1 MVSNRKSSLNPVAL
15 GMLGLALVCT
25 IALPAPAQTK
35 GKAFDAL
42 SLPST
47 NFALPGMPDAKV
59 EFSAQYE
66 LENGSK
72 NGRLTVTAKIA
83 DGWHIFSLT
92 QPAGGPKPSKFKLK
106 SEFLKLTGPF
116 SADHAPEIGSAEEV
130 WPGLPL
136 EEYHEKVVWTAP
148 FELISDID
156 PSKTEIEVAFDGQA
170 CMESCVEVKETFS
183 AKFAGN
189 YGSAE
194 KSTSIKPKNTHATW
208 SATLTP
214 SKLKPG
220 QSGKI
225 TLKAVPDPKYHVYTF
240 INDTKSTDFRTL
252 IVPSIKSELEVG
264 LPVSYSNKEQT
275 DVGGDAPVEYHVGE
289 VEWTIPIKVPM
300 KTELGQRPIEIM
312 IGFLT
317 CDDKSC
323 DAPAGLSLNGTV
335 EVAEEASS
343 ETVQMTVATTPYR
356 VVAEKWETATFGS
369 PAATAPTLSLT
380 PWYLFAALL
389 GGFILN
395 FMPCVLP
402 VVGLKLMS
410 FVNQA
415 GSSRT
420 RIISLNLAFVA
431 GIISV
436 MLVLATVTIAAKTF
450 YGQAFGW
457 GQQFERLD
465 FQVGLAM
472 LVFAMALSFLGVWE
486 IPIPGFATSSHS
498 GELMQ
503 KEGHLG
509 AYLKGILTTVLA
521 TPCSGPF
528 LGAVFGITL
537 SLSPVSIVILYV
549 TLGIGLGFPY
559 LALCAYPGF
568 VKYLPKPGAW
578 METLKQVLAFP
589 LLLTVVYMIQIVS
602 PDYRIATLILLIVVW
617 FACWLIGRVP
627 PYSETKQIRNA
638 WAIGLGT
645 ISVGAIVSFTVF
657 GPIKHLLPWEP
668 YNEAQLAE
676 YRREGKTVMVE
687 FTARWCL
694 TCQANMR
701 YAIDREKVRD
711 VCKENNVIT
720 MLADKSEPSPA
731 IDKKLQE
738 LGSNS
743 IPLLAIYPP
752 DAEPIVLRD
761 TISQSQLIEALK
773 QAGPSKQLAWQAYEE
788 SALADLRKQGK
799 TVMVQFSAN
808 WDKSSQ
814 APMEVFAAGK
824 VIRLCRENDVV
835 TMLADKSKDSPAI
848 DKLLSELGSTKV
860 PLLAIFP
867 PNGSPIVLSDTLKEA
882 QLVAAL
888 EQAGPS
894 RVKVGTVVHAV
905 STAVR

>member
-1 MVSNRKSSLNPVAL
+1 MIGSRKTSLSLVTHGSNIGHFPTHSLQKLGFLRFDLASAALLFVVAVFGTMVVGPSAAL
-15 GMLGLALVCT
+15 G
-25 IALPAPAQTK
+25 QSK
-35 GKAFDAL
+35 GKFDQL
-42 SLPST
+42 SLPTT
-47 NFALPGMPDAKV
+47 NFALPSLPDKKV
-59 EFSAQYE
+59 EFKAQYE

-72 NGRLTVTAKIA
+72 NGRISITATVA
-83 DGWHIFSLT
+83 DGWHVFSTT
-92 QPAGGPKPSKFKLK
+92 QAPGGPKPTKLK
-106 SEFLKLTGPF
+106 VKSDFVKLTGPF
-116 SADHAPEIGSAEEV
+116 AADHAPEIGSADDV

-136 EEYHEKVVWTAP
+136 EEFHGKVTWTAP
-148 FELISDID
+148 FELVAEID
-156 PSKTEIEVAFDGQA
+156 PAKTDIEAEFDGQA
-170 CMESCVEVKETFS
+170 CEQSCIEVRESFT

-220 QSGKI
+220 ESGKI
-225 TLKAVPDPKYHVYTF
+225 VIKAVPDPNYHVYTF
-240 INDTKSTDFRTL
+240 INDTKSTDYRTL
-252 IVPSIKSELEVG
+252 IVPSIKSGLEVG
-264 LPVSYSNKEQT
+264 VPESFADKEKT
-275 DVGGDAPVEYHVGE
+275 DVGLDAPVEFHVGE
-289 VEWTIPIKVPM
+289 VEWTMPIKVPM
-300 KTELGQRPIEIM
+300 KAATGKYPIEVLV
-312 IGFLT
+312 GFLT

-323 DAPAGLSLNGTV
+323 DAPSGLSLNATL
-335 EVAEEASS
+335 EVAEDSS
-343 ETVQMTVATTPYR
+343 AEKVEMLTAATPFRT
-356 VVAEKWETATFGS
+356 VAEKWETATFGS

-380 PWYLFAALL
+380 PWHLFAALL

-436 MLVLATVTIAAKTF
+436 MLILAAVTIAAKMF

-537 SLSPVSIVILYV
+537 SLSPLSIVVLYV
-549 TLGIGLGFPY
+549 TLGLGLGFPY

-568 VKYLPKPGAW
+568 VKFLPKPGAW

-589 LLLTVVYMIQIVS
+589 LLLTVVYMIQIVN

-627 PYSETKQIRNA
+627 PYSEVSKIRSA
-638 WAIGLGT
+638 WALGLGT
-645 ISVGAIVSFTVF
+645 IAVGAFISFTVF

-701 YAIDREKVRD
+701 YAIDREKVAEL
-711 VCKENNVIT
+711 CKQNNVIT
-720 MLADKSEPSPA
+720 MLADKSDPSPA

-761 TISQSQLIEALK
+761 TITQGQL
-773 QAGPSKQLAWQAYEE
+773 
-788 SALADLRKQGK
+788 
-799 TVMVQFSAN
+799 
-808 WDKSSQ
+808 
-814 APMEVFAAGK
+814 
-824 VIRLCRENDVV
+824 
-835 TMLADKSKDSPAI
+835 
-848 DKLLSELGSTKV
+848 LG
-860 PLLAIFP
+860 
-867 PNGSPIVLSDTLKEA
+867 
-882 QLVAAL
+882 AL

-894 RVKVGTVVHAV
+894 RMAGEAVTRAV
-905 STAVR
+905 STPMH

>member
-1 MVSNRKSSLNPVAL
+1 MLSNRKSFSKPEILPEILMVCSVAIL
-15 GMLGLALVCT
+15 CAVS
-25 IALPAPAQTK
+25 LPAWAQTK
-35 GKAFDAL
+35 GKSFDAL
-42 SLPST
+42 SLPT
-47 NFALPGMPDAKV
+47 NNFALPGQADTKV

-72 NGRLTVTAKIA
+72 NGRLAVTAKITE
-83 DGWHIFSLT
+83 GWHVFSLT
-92 QPAGGPKPSKFKLK
+92 QEPGGPKPSKLK
-106 SEFLKLTGPF
+106 VKSDFLKLTGPF
-116 SADHAPEIGSAEEV
+116 AADHPPEIGGQEDV

-136 EEYHEKVVWTAP
+136 EEYHDKVVWTAP
-148 FELISDID
+148 FELTSDID
-156 PSKTEIEVAFDGQA
+156 PAKTEIEVDFDGQA
-170 CMESCVEVKETFS
+170 CMESCVEVKESFV

-194 KSTSIKPKNTHATW
+194 KVTSIKPKNTHAIW

-214 SKLKPG
+214 TKLKPG

-225 TLKAVPDPKYHVYTF
+225 VIKAVPDKKYHVYPF
-240 INDTKSTDFRTL
+240 VNDTKATEYRTL
-252 IVPSIKSELEVG
+252 IVPNLSGLEVR
-264 LPVSYSNKEQT
+264 LPETTAAKEKVDIDLGT
-275 DVGGDAPVEYHVGE
+275 PIEYHVGE
-289 VEWTIPIKVPM
+289 VEWTMPFLVPA
-300 KTELGQRPIEIM
+300 KSESGKYPLEIFV
-312 IGFLT
+312 GFFT

-323 DAPAGLSLNGTV
+323 DPPAGLTLNATL
-335 EVAEEASS
+335 EVAGDSSS
-343 ETVQMTVATTPYR
+343 ESAAMTVSAKPYR
-356 VVAEKWETATFGS
+356 EVAEKWETAKFHS
-369 PAATAPTLSLT
+369 PAAAAPTLSLT
-380 PWYLFAALL
+380 PWHLFAALV

-431 GIISV
+431 GIVSV
-436 MLVLATVTIAAKTF
+436 MLVLAAVTIAAKMF

-486 IPIPGFATSSHS
+486 IPIPGFATTNHS

-509 AYLKGILTTVLA
+509 AFLKGILTTVLA

-549 TLGIGLGFPY
+549 VLGLGLGFPY
-559 LALCAYPGF
+559 LALCAYPGVIRF
-568 VKYLPKPGAW
+568 LPKPGAW

-589 LLLTVVYMIQIVS
+589 LLLTVVYMIQIVN
-602 PDYRIATLILLIVVW
+602 PDYRIATLILLVVVW

-627 PYSETKQIRNA
+627 PYAETKQIRSV
-638 WAIGLGT
+638 WLTGLGT
-645 ISVGAIVSFTVF
+645 IAAGAIISFSMF
-657 GPIKHLLPWEP
+657 GPIKHQLPWED

-676 YRREGKTVMVE
+676 YRRQGRTVMVE

-701 YAIDREKVRD
+701 YAIDRKQVAD
-711 VCKENNVIT
+711 LCKENNVIT

-752 DAEPIVLRD
+752 DTEPIVLRD
-761 TISQSQLIEALK
+761 TITQRQLL
-773 QAGPSKQLAWQAYEE
+773 
-788 SALADLRKQGK
+788 SAL
-799 TVMVQFSAN
+799 
-808 WDKSSQ
+808 
-814 APMEVFAAGK
+814 E
-824 VIRLCRENDVV
+824 E
-835 TMLADKSKDSPAI
+835 
-848 DKLLSELGSTKV
+848 
-860 PLLAIFP
+860 
-867 PNGSPIVLSDTLKEA
+867 
-882 QLVAAL
+882 
-888 EQAGPS
+888 AGPS
-894 RVKVGTVVHAV
+894 RESEEEKAARAV
-905 STAVR
+905 STPIH

>member
-1 MVSNRKSSLNPVAL
+1 MVSNRKSSLKPVILASAL
-15 GMLGLALVCT
+15 AMVVAM
-25 IALPAPAQTK
+25 AFPAWAQTK
-35 GKAFDAL
+35 GKGFEGL
-42 SLPST
+42 SLPMT
-47 NFALPGMPDAKV
+47 NFALPGRPEAKV

-66 LENGSK
+66 LETGSK
-72 NGRLTVTAKIA
+72 SGRLTVTAKIA
-83 DGWHIFSLT
+83 DGWHVFSVT
-92 QPAGGPKPSKFKLK
+92 QPPGGPKPSKFKLK
-106 SEFLKLTGPF
+106 SDFLKLTGPF
-116 SADHAPEIGSAEEV
+116 AADHAPEIGSAEDV

-148 FELISDID
+148 FELTSDID
-156 PSKTEIEVAFDGQA
+156 SAKTEIEVEFDGQA
-170 CMESCVEVKETFS
+170 CQESCIEVKDNFK

-194 KSTSIKPKNTHATW
+194 KITSIKPKNTHATW

-214 SKLKPG
+214 AKLKPG
-220 QSGKI
+220 QKGKI
-225 TLKAVPDPKYHVYTF
+225 VIKAVVDPEYHVYTF
-240 INDTKSTDFRTL
+240 INDTKSYTFRTL
-252 IVPSIKSELEVG
+252 IVPGFNSELEFGVPQTSAEKKTVDVPG
-264 LPVSYSNKEQT
+264 EVRTVEQ
-275 DVGGDAPVEYHVGE
+275 HVGQ
-289 VEWTIPIKVPM
+289 VEWTIPVTVSM
-300 KTELGQRPIEIM
+300 KAAEGQYPIELWV
-312 IGFLT
+312 GFFT
-317 CDDKSC
+317 CKDQNC
-323 DAPAGLSLNGTV
+323 DNPAGLSLSTTL
-335 EVAEEASS
+335 EVAGAASTES
-343 ETVQMTVATTPYR
+343 VAMTVAAIPFNK
-356 VVAEKWETATFGS
+356 VADKWETATFGS
-369 PAATAPTLSLT
+369 PVATAPTLSLT
-380 PWYLFAALL
+380 PWHLFAALL

-420 RIISLNLAFVA
+420 RIISLNLAFVG
-431 GIISV
+431 GIVSV
-436 MLVLATVTIAAKTF
+436 MLILAAVTIVAKMF

-503 KEGHLG
+503 KEGHFG

-549 TLGIGLGFPY
+549 TLGLGLGFPY

-568 VKYLPKPGAW
+568 VKFLPKPGAW

-589 LLLTVVYMIQIVS
+589 LLLTVVYMIQIVN

-627 PYSETKQIRNA
+627 PYSEVTQIRKA
-638 WAIGLGT
+638 WLFGLGT
-645 ISVGAIVSFTVF
+645 IAAGAIISFSVF
-657 GPIKHLLPWEP
+657 GPIKHELLWEP

-701 YAIDREKVRD
+701 YAIDSKKVAKL
-711 VCKENNVIT
+711 CAENNVIA

-752 DAEPIVLRD
+752 GAEAIVLRD
-761 TISQSQLIEALK
+761 TITQSQLI
-773 QAGPSKQLAWQAYEE
+773 
-788 SALADLRKQGK
+788 
-799 TVMVQFSAN
+799 
-808 WDKSSQ
+808 
-814 APMEVFAAGK
+814 
-824 VIRLCRENDVV
+824 
-835 TMLADKSKDSPAI
+835 
-848 DKLLSELGSTKV
+848 
-860 PLLAIFP
+860 
-867 PNGSPIVLSDTLKEA
+867 
-882 QLVAAL
+882 AAL
-888 EQAGPS
+888 EKAGPS
-894 RVKVGTVVHAV
+894 RSDSETVARAV
-905 STAVR
+905 STKAH

>member
-1 MVSNRKSSLNPVAL
+1 MTV
-15 GMLGLALVCT
+15 T
-25 IALPAPAQTK
+25 PAPYR
-35 GKAFDAL
+35 
-42 SLPST
+42 
-47 NFALPGMPDAKV
+47 KV
-59 EFSAQYE
+59 
-66 LENGSK
+66 
-72 NGRLTVTAKIA
+72 A
-83 DGWHIFSLT
+83 D
-92 QPAGGPKPSKFKLK
+92 
-106 SEFLKLTGPF
+106 
-116 SADHAPEIGSAEEV
+116 
-130 WPGLPL
+130 
-136 EEYHEKVVWTAP
+136 
-148 FELISDID
+148 
-156 PSKTEIEVAFDGQA
+156 
-170 CMESCVEVKETFS
+170 
-183 AKFAGN
+183 
-189 YGSAE
+189 
-194 KSTSIKPKNTHATW
+194 
-208 SATLTP
+208 
-214 SKLKPG
+214 
-220 QSGKI
+220 
-225 TLKAVPDPKYHVYTF
+225 
-240 INDTKSTDFRTL
+240 
-252 IVPSIKSELEVG
+252 
-264 LPVSYSNKEQT
+264 
-275 DVGGDAPVEYHVGE
+275 
-289 VEWTIPIKVPM
+289 
-300 KTELGQRPIEIM
+300 
-312 IGFLT
+312 
-317 CDDKSC
+317 
-323 DAPAGLSLNGTV
+323 
-335 EVAEEASS
+335 
-343 ETVQMTVATTPYR
+343 
-356 VVAEKWETATFGS
+356 KWETAKFGS

-380 PWYLFAALL
+380 PWHLFAALL

-431 GIISV
+431 GIVSV
-436 MLVLATVTIAAKTF
+436 MLVLAAVTIAAKMF

-537 SLSPVSIVILYV
+537 SLSPMSIVILYV
-549 TLGIGLGFPY
+549 TLGLGLGFPY
-559 LALCAYPGF
+559 LALCTYPGF
-568 VKYLPKPGAW
+568 VKFLPKPGAW

-589 LLLTVVYMIQIVS
+589 LLLTVVYIIQIVN
-602 PDYRIATLILLIVVW
+602 PEYRIATLILLIVVW

-627 PYSETKQIRNA
+627 PYSEVTQIRRA
-638 WAIGLGT
+638 WLFGLGT
-645 ISVGAIVSFTVF
+645 IAVGAIISFSVF
-657 GPIKHLLPWEP
+657 GPIKHLLPWEA

-676 YRREGKTVMVE
+676 YRREGRTVMVE

-711 VCKENNVIT
+711 LCLKNHVIT

-761 TISQSQLIEALK
+761 LLKESQIIAALEE
-773 QAGPSKQLAWQAYEE
+773 AGPSYQLTWKPY
-788 SALADLRKQGK
+788 SDADLDEYRGEGK
-799 TVMVQFSAN
+799 TVVVQFTAR
-808 WDKSSQ
+808 WDPTSNVNMQ
-814 APMEVFAAGK
+814 AFNSGK
-824 VIRLCRENDVV
+824 VVGVCKQNSVI
-835 TMLADKSKDSPAI
+835 TMLADKSEDSPVI
-848 DKLLSELGSTKV
+848 NNKLKELGSNSI
-860 PLLAIFP
+860 PLVAIYP
-867 PNGSPIVLSDTLKEA
+867 PGAEPIVLRDSFSES
-882 QLVAAL
+882 QLIAAL

-894 RVKVGTVVHAV
+894 RSESESVARVV
-905 STAVR
+905 STTMH

>member
-1 MVSNRKSSLNPVAL
+1 MLSSRKPSLNLVAMGAIGLMIAAASTAL
-15 GMLGLALVCT
+15 G
-25 IALPAPAQTK
+25 QSK
-35 GKAFDAL
+35 GKFDAL
-42 SLPST
+42 NLPTT
-47 NFALPGMPDAKV
+47 NFALPGVSDAKV
-59 EFSAQYE
+59 TFTAQYE
-66 LENGSK
+66 LQNGAK
-72 NGRLTVTAKIA
+72 NGRLTVTAKVA
-83 DGWHIFSLT
+83 DGWHTFSTT
-92 QPAGGPKPSKFKLK
+92 QPAGGPKPTKIKVK
-106 SEFLKLTGPF
+106 SDFVKLTGPF
-116 SADHAPEIGSAEEV
+116 AADREPEIGSAEDV

-136 EEYHEKVVWTAP
+136 EEFHEQVVWVAP
-148 FELISDID
+148 FELTSDVD
-156 PSKTEIEVAFDGQA
+156 PAKSEITVEFDGQA
-170 CMESCVEVKETFS
+170 CEQSCVEVRETFA
-183 AKFAGN
+183 AKFAGY

-214 SKLKPG
+214 TKLKPG
-220 QSGKI
+220 DSGKI
-225 TLKAVPDPKYHVYTF
+225 VIKAVPDPKYHVYTF
-240 INDTKSTDFRTL
+240 INDTKSTDYRTL
-252 IVPSIKSELEVG
+252 IVPTIKSGLEVG
-264 LPVSYSNKEQT
+264 IPESFADKEKT
-275 DVGGDAPVEYHVGE
+275 DVGLDAPVEFHTGE

-300 KTELGQRPIEIM
+300 KSPEGQYPLELM
-312 IGFLT
+312 VGFLT

-323 DAPAGLSLNGTV
+323 DAPSGLSFSGTL
-335 EVAEEASS
+335 EVGADSS
-343 ETVQMTVATTPYR
+343 VQAMEMQVAATPYR
-356 VVAEKWETATFGS
+356 NVAEKWETAKFGS

-380 PWYLFAALL
+380 PWHLFAALL

-431 GIISV
+431 GIVSV
-436 MLVLATVTIAAKTF
+436 MLALAAVTIAAKMF

-537 SLSPVSIVILYV
+537 SLSPLSIVILYT
-549 TLGIGLGFPY
+549 TLGLGLGFPY

-568 VKYLPKPGAW
+568 VKFLPKPGAW

-589 LLLTVVYMIQIVS
+589 LLLTVVYMIQIVN

-627 PYSETKQIRNA
+627 PYSETYQIRRA
-638 WAIGLGT
+638 WGIGLGT
-645 ISVGAIVSFTVF
+645 IAVGAFISFTVF

-701 YAIDREKVRD
+701 YAIDRKD
-711 VCKENNVIT
+711 VAELCKQNNVIT
-720 MLADKSEPSPA
+720 MLADKSDPSPA

-761 TISQSQLIEALK
+761 TITQSQL
-773 QAGPSKQLAWQAYEE
+773 
-788 SALADLRKQGK
+788 
-799 TVMVQFSAN
+799 
-808 WDKSSQ
+808 
-814 APMEVFAAGK
+814 
-824 VIRLCRENDVV
+824 
-835 TMLADKSKDSPAI
+835 
-848 DKLLSELGSTKV
+848 LG
-860 PLLAIFP
+860 
-867 PNGSPIVLSDTLKEA
+867 
-882 QLVAAL
+882 AL

-894 RVKVGTVVHAV
+894 RTEGESVTRAV
-905 STAVR
+905 STTVH

>member
-1 MVSNRKSSLNPVAL
+1 MVSNRNSSLKPVILRVCTFAIVI
-15 GMLGLALVCT
+15 ALVFP
-25 IALPAPAQTK
+25 ALAQTK
-35 GKAFDAL
+35 GKQFDGL
-42 SLPST
+42 SLPTT
-47 NFALPGMPDAKV
+47 NFALPGKPDAKV

-66 LENGSK
+66 LENGTK

-83 DGWHIFSLT
+83 DGWHVFSVT
-92 QPAGGPKPSKFKLK
+92 QPPGGPKPSKFKLK
-106 SEFLKLTGPF
+106 SDFLKLTGPF
-116 SADHAPEIGSAEEV
+116 AADHAPEIGSAEDV

-148 FELISDID
+148 FELTKDID
-156 PSKTEIEVAFDGQA
+156 SAKTEIEVEFDGQA
-170 CMESCVEVKETFS
+170 CMDSCVEVKDS
-183 AKFAGN
+183 IKAKFAGN

-214 SKLKPG
+214 IKLKPG
-220 QSGKI
+220 QKGKI
-225 TLKAVPDPKYHVYTF
+225 VIRVVPDPTYHVYTF

-252 IVPSIKSELEVG
+252 IVPSVKGLEFDVPQTTAEKG
-264 LPVSYSNKEQT
+264 TT
-275 DVGGDAPVEYHVGE
+275 DVEDKPVEYHVGQ
-289 VEWTIPIKVPM
+289 VEWTIPVSVPM
-300 KTELGQRPIEIM
+300 KAAEGKYPIELM
-312 IGFLT
+312 VGFLSCTDKT
-317 CDDKSC
+317 CDN
-323 DAPAGLSLNGTV
+323 PAGLSLNATL
-335 EVAEEASS
+335 EVAAEASTES
-343 ETVQMTVATTPYR
+343 AAMTVAAIPFNK
-356 VVAEKWETATFGS
+356 VADKWETATFGS
-369 PAATAPTLSLT
+369 TAATVPTLSLT
-380 PWYLFAALL
+380 PWHLFAALL

-431 GIISV
+431 GIVSV
-436 MLVLATVTIAAKTF
+436 MLVLAAVTIVAKMF

-537 SLSPVSIVILYV
+537 SLSPMSIVILYV
-549 TLGIGLGFPY
+549 TLGLGLGFPY

-568 VKYLPKPGAW
+568 VKFLPKPGAW

-589 LLLTVVYMIQIVS
+589 LLLTVVYMIQIVN

-627 PYSETKQIRNA
+627 PYSEVTQIRKA
-638 WAIGLGT
+638 WLFGLGT
-645 ISVGAIVSFTVF
+645 IAVGAIISFSVF
-657 GPIKHLLPWEP
+657 GPIKHLLPWED

-701 YAIDREKVRD
+701 YAIDRQKVAD
-711 VCKENNVIT
+711 LCMENKVIT

-731 IDKKLQE
+731 IDRKLQE

-752 DAEPIVLRD
+752 NAEPIVLRD
-761 TISQSQLIEALK
+761 TITQSQLL
-773 QAGPSKQLAWQAYEE
+773 
-788 SALADLRKQGK
+788 SAL
-799 TVMVQFSAN
+799 
-808 WDKSSQ
+808 
-814 APMEVFAAGK
+814 E
-824 VIRLCRENDVV
+824 E
-835 TMLADKSKDSPAI
+835 
-848 DKLLSELGSTKV
+848 
-860 PLLAIFP
+860 
-867 PNGSPIVLSDTLKEA
+867 
-882 QLVAAL
+882 
-888 EQAGPS
+888 AGPS
-894 RVKVGTVVHAV
+894 RTNSETVARVV
-905 STAVR
+905 STPMH